1 MENPIKIQNSSLY
14 GTFRDLQFDFRDLQ
28 FDYIPP
34 VIDYIPHAIKL
45 INGYGVDITEI
56 EVRVRWSEP
65 HRYFHTT
72 EHLNDVLGQ
81 IFDYYNSSNDDLPI
95 MVVAAVFHD
104 IIYDPKRTD
113 NEEKSAELLMSYLKI
128 GMSLW
133 LSNNIEKVK
142 KLILATKT
150 HDKIHEL
157 ISNFNKFDCS
167 ILDSGFSDLL
177 KWEEQI
183 YKEYEFAGCSYKDE
197 RIKFL
202 ESCIPDHMENL
213 ENLNR
218 LIKYIRNGT

>member
-1 MENPIKIQNSSLY
+1 MEKPIKIQISGLY
-14 GTFRDLQFDFRDLQ
+14 GEMDHPFQFQTSVENQ
-28 FDYIPP
+28 FDYIPRA
-34 VIDYIPHAIKL
+34 VKLVNDYGI
-45 INGYGVDITEI
+45 DITEA
-56 EVRVRWSEP
+56 EVRERWSEP

-81 IFDYYNSSNDDLPI
+81 IFDYYNCSEDLPI
-95 MVVAAVFHD
+95 MVVVGIFHD
-104 IIYDPKRTD
+104 IVYDPQRKD
-113 NEEKSAELLMSYLKI
+113 NEEKSAELLMSYSKT

-133 LSNNIEKVK
+133 LGNNIENAK

-157 ISNFNKFDCS
+157 IANFNKFDCS
-167 ILDSGFSDLL
+167 ILDRGFSDLL

-183 YKEYEFAGCSYKDE
+183 YKEYEFAGELYKDR

-202 ESCIPDHMENL
+202 ELSIPDHMENL

-218 LIKYIRNGT
+218 LIKYIKRLY